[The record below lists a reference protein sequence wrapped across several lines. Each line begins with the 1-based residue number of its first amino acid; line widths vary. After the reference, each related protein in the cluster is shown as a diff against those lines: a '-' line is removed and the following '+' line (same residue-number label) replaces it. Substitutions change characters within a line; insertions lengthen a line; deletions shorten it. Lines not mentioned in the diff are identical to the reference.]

1 MFIQIELNFY
11 QTGVAL
17 NSMLEFFQA
26 LVQANLPGLG
36 YRDLLTLLLVPVTSS
51 VLHKQAY
58 HSLAK
63 CAAALTITWHD
74 EAQCIV
80 QQLLKDVQNPSDIQ
94 NVAQHIFAL
103 LVIGEIGRHV

>member
-1 MFIQIELNFY
+1 MLIQIDFNFC

-26 LVQANLPGLG
+26 LVQANLPDLG
-36 YRDLLTLLLVPVTSS
+36 YRDLLAMLIVPVTSS
-51 VLHKQAY
+51 LLHKQAY

>member
-1 MFIQIELNFY
+1 
-11 QTGVAL
+11 
-17 NSMLEFFQA
+17 MLEFFQA

-36 YRDLLTLLLVPVTSS
+36 YRDLLAMLIVPVTQS

-63 CAAALTITWHD
+63 CAAALAITWHE

-80 QQLLKDVQNPSDIQ
+80 QQLLQDVQNQDIQ

>member
-1 MFIQIELNFY
+1 MYITKILMILY
-11 QTGVAL
+11 ILGVAL

-26 LVQANLPGLG
+26 LVQADIPGLG
-36 YRDLLTLLLVPVTSS
+36 YRELLSMLLAPVSQS

-63 CAAALTITWHD
+63 CAAALTITWHQ
-74 EAQCIV
+74 EAQAV
-80 QQLLKDVQNPSDIQ
+80 VEQFLKDVQNPQSD
-94 NVAQHIFAL
+94 AQHIFAL